1 MGTRIAS
8 RLGTGL
14 IVILGVTSIVF
25 VMLHLIPGDPVE
37 VMLGEYASAADRD
50 ALRQSLRL
58 DRPLLMQWLDFL
70 RGIAHL
76 DLGESVY
83 SRRPVTALLAE
94 RMPLP
99 LVLAFAALVVAV
111 AVAVGLP
118 LGAAAAVWSHS
129 RWDVAATTLAVVGMS
144 LPNFV
149 LGPLL
154 IIVFSVHLRWFPVGG
169 ADGVLSI
176 VLPAVTLGVSLAAIL
191 ARMTRAALLDIL
203 HQEYPTAARAR
214 GLPEHR
220 IIVVHACRN
229 AALPVAT
236 IIGLQLGTLLEGAVI
251 TEMVFGWPG
260 IGQLTIE
267 AIHRRDYPVV
277 QGGILLISFAY
288 VLINMA
294 TDTAYGYIDPRIEL

>member
-58 DRPLLMQWLDFL
+58 DRPLLAEWSDFL

-83 SRRPVTALLAE
+83 SQRPVATLLAE
-94 RMPLP
+94 RVPLT
-99 LVLAFAALVVAV
+99 LMLALAALVVAM
-111 AVAVGLP
+111 AVGLP

-149 LGPLL
+149 LGPVLM
-154 IIVFSVHLRWFPVGG
+154 IVFSVHLRWFPVRG
-169 ADGVLSI
+169 ADGVSSI

-203 HQEYPTAARAR
+203 HQEYITAARAR
-214 GLPEHR
+214 GLPER
-220 IIVVHACRN
+220 RVIVVHACRN

-236 IIGLQLGTLLEGAVI
+236 IIGLQLGTLLGGAVI

-277 QGGILLISFAY
+277 QGGILLISFTY

-294 TDTAYGYIDPRIEL
+294 TDTAYGYLDPRIEL